1 MPMRWREHSCV
12 ACGRVQVK
20 FDWRVT
26 ASKAKLYLEL
36 ELGGDLRDDM
46 DSVALPGTQT
56 EGNSGTCNCFW
67 TLDCSGAMLVVAR
80 D

>member
-1 MPMRWREHSCV
+1 M
-12 ACGRVQVK
+12 K
-20 FDWRVT
+20 FDWRGEVV
-26 ASKAKLYLEL
+26 SEEL
-36 ELGGDLRDDM
+36 ELGGDLGDDT

-67 TLDCSGAMLVVAR
+67 TLDCSGAMLVVVR

>member
-1 MPMRWREHSCV
+1 MPMRLREHSCV
-12 ACGRVQVK
+12 ARGRVQMK
-20 FDWRVT
+20 FDWRGEVV
-26 ASKAKLYLEL
+26 SKEL
-36 ELGGDLRDDM
+36 ELGGDLGDDT

-67 TLDCSGAMLVVAR
+67 TLDCSGAMLVVVR